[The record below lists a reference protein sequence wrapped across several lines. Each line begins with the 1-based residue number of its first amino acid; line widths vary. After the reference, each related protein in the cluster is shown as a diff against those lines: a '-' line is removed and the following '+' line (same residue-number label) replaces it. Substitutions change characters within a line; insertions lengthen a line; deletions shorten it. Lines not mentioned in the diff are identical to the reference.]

1 MGKSILE
8 VVLIYTID
16 YKIIIPVSILLLTLI
31 YLLVKQEAI
40 VKYGFINFA
49 VLILEVTDTVP

>member
-16 YKIIIPVSILLLTLI
+16 YEITMPVNILLLTLI
-31 YLLVKQEAI
+31 YSLVKQAI
-40 VKYGFINFA
+40 IKYGFINFT
-49 VLILEVTDTVP
+49 VLILEVTDIVP